1 MPAALVKDWV
11 LAQNLYNQGLAP
23 HVIAKRLDIPLATL
37 SARIN
42 RQKWV
47 AKRDQLQRDVGQ
59 VLEERGRQW
68 RFLAIDSVDR
78 FMDALTRLP
87 KNRVDKVARAD
98 VQSLKDLIETGLK
111 AYGLDKG
118 DPVQVRIGVWVGSSE
133 AKVQPKT
140 IDVQAVQEN
149 APSAN

>member
-1 MPAALVKDWV
+1 MPAALEKDWT
-11 LAQNLYNQGLAP
+11 LAQALYNQGVAP
-23 HVIAKRLDIPLATL
+23 AKICKRLGIPAPTL
-37 SARIN
+37 SQRIT
-42 RQKWV
+42 RQGWKT
-47 AKRDQLQRDVGQ
+47 KRDELSKDVGQ
-59 VLEERGRQW
+59 ILEERGRQW

-87 KNRVDKVARAD
+87 KQRVDKVARAD

-133 AKVQPKT
+133 AGVRPKT

-149 APSAN
+149 APG